1 MQVSDNLQTTIYICF
16 DSLVGVKH
24 TEDNMLSVL
33 YELNL
38 STVRNWR
45 PSVDLIMSSRCV
57 RDNRPPASLCTV
69 YESMDVFMFYGPFN
83 ESHAFL
89 N

>member
-16 DSLVGVKH
+16 ESLVGVKH

-38 STVRNWR
+38 WGT
-45 PSVDLIMSSRCV
+45 D
-57 RDNRPPASLCTV
+57 
-69 YESMDVFMFYGPFN
+69 GPVWT
-83 ESHAFL
+83 
-89 N
+89 